1 MERLQEVW
9 DLIVKLFGTPLF
21 EIGETSVT
29 LWGVLYPLIL
39 VVLFIYLVN
48 RTHRW
53 VVYRLLSRSD
63 VDLGT
68 REAIGNIF
76 RYGLLATGFVII
88 LQTTGIDLTVL
99 NVLAGTLGIGIGF
112 GLQNVINN
120 FVSGLIILFE
130 RPIKVGDRIEL
141 GNVHGQVTRI
151 GARSTTILTNDNI
164 SIVVPNLKF
173 ITENVVNWSRAGS
186 RVRFRIPVMVA
197 HGTDPYLVE
206 RLLVE
211 AVLKVPDVLS
221 DPEPGVRLLAFT
233 ENGLQ
238 FELRVWS
245 SALLQR
251 RGLLTSKLNYAIH
264 DKLAEHGI
272 EIPHPQRDVYLHN
285 VTGEDA
291 LS

>member
-9 DLIVKLFGTPLF
+9 DLIGKLFGTPLF

-39 VVLFIYLVN
+39 VVLLIYLVN
-48 RTHRW
+48 RIHRW
-53 VVYRLLSRSD
+53 AVYRLLSRSD

-141 GNVHGQVTRI
+141 DNVHGQVTRI

-173 ITENVVNWSRAGS
+173 ITENVVNWSHAGS
-186 RVRFRIPVMVA
+186 KVRFRIPVMVA

-221 DPEPGVRLLAFT
+221 EPEPGVRLLAFT

-264 DKLAEHGI
+264 DKLTEHGI
-272 EIPHPQRDVYLHN
+272 EIPHPKRDVYLHN